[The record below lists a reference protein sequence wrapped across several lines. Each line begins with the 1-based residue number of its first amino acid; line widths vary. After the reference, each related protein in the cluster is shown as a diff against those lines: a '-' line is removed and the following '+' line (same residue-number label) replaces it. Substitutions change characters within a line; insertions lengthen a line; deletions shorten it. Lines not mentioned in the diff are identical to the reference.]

1 MLREVVKM
9 SIWVEWFKQEDS
21 RKNTWA
27 QMRESAKWN
36 PPKPSKINR
45 RYFDKHIDAA
55 EFAKRKNDE
64 GYHAS
69 VKSDGAAWYG

>member
-1 MLREVVKM
+1 MNT
-9 SIWVEWFKQEDS
+9 WVEYWKQKDYRSHTEGS
-21 RKNTWA
+21 HA
-27 QMRESAKWN
+27 QMKEQTKWID
-36 PPKPSKINR
+36 PDPKDIIR